1 MSQIT
6 GVSSRLEAHCFCAI
20 FEERDAEG
28 SHNGIAAVLKTAA
41 RKGMQVRVLSPP
53 PLFPLM
59 AAASIPQDCSGFFM
73 HARML
78 TMLLKGEIAPAGLL
92 ALLDGWKDYLGRVW
106 QYVNDVHKIG
116 NLQLSVTT
124 VVEGLLIFIVALFLS
139 RTLSAFLQRRIAK
152 RAYLDPGLSYTLGR
166 LTQYLIVTLGVLLAL
181 KSAFN
186 LDLTSIA
193 VVFTALSV
201 GIGFGLQYIAAD
213 IASGFILL
221 FERPIRVGDRI
232 SIGNQ
237 EGDVQSINLRT
248 TVLNT
253 NDRVSVI
260 VPNSKLVRDQLI
272 NWSYGDPRA
281 RLAIPIGIATD
292 ADVDL
297 VTRTLMKAAEGVD
310 NVLPDPPPK
319 VQFLEFGDWSNN
331 FRLLVWTNRPRLHRQ
346 IRSDINYQINRLFR
360 DAGIEI
366 PYPQTELRIR
376 QGAVHIDDHLR
387 VGDDDDLTSS
397 RGD

>member
-1 MSQIT
+1 MRTMMMSAT
-6 GVSSRLEAHCFCAI
+6 LKVVAL
-20 FEERDAEG
+20 AE
-28 SHNGIAAVLKTAA
+28 LKP
-41 RKGMQVRVLSPP
+41 V
-53 PLFPLM
+53 F
-59 AAASIPQDCSGFFM
+59 
-73 HARML
+73 
-78 TMLLKGEIAPAGLL
+78 
-92 ALLDGWKDYLGRVW
+92 ALLEGWKDFLARLW
-106 QYVNDVHKIG
+106 QYINDVHKIG

-124 VVEGLLIFIVALFLS
+124 ILEGVLIFIVALFLS

-152 RAYLDPGLSYTLGR
+152 RAYIDPGLSYTLGR
-166 LTQYLIVTLGVLLAL
+166 LTQYLILSVGLLLAL
-181 KSAFN
+181 KLAFN

-193 VVFTALSV
+193 VLFTALSV

-221 FERPIRVGDRI
+221 FERPVRVGDRI

-248 TVLNT
+248 TVLMT

-281 RLAIPIGIATD
+281 RLAIPIGVATD

-297 VTRTLMKAAEGVD
+297 VTKTLLNAAEGVD
-310 NVLPDPPPK
+310 NVLQDPPPK

-346 IRSDINYQINRLFR
+346 IRSDINYRINKLFR

-366 PYPQTELRIR
+366 PYPQTELRLR
-376 QGAVHIDDHLR
+376 EGSVHIDADDRLHLEN
-387 VGDDDDLTSS
+387 DSPAQSS
-397 RGD
+397 DN